1 MRGPAADMQ
10 YAFILSIVFHIVVI
24 IVATFGLP
32 FIRRDYEA
40 VETPIIVDL
49 VEVAE
54 RTQAPSSARKPREEP
69 KAPEPIKEEPKPVPP
84 KEEPKPAPPP
94 PPPPATPPPAP
105 VPPAPP
111 PPEALPPPPP
121 AEAPKPEPP
130 KEVAK
135 VEEPKPAVPKP
146 PTKPTPPKPEAKK
159 EEPKPTP
166 PKKQET
172 DAFASLLASVD
183 AMKQEV
189 SKEQPKAQ
197 QTAPQPTAGETSPI
211 RNAPVGEGATVSET
225 DAIRA
230 QIERAWIINPGVKDL
245 EGMVIKLRV
254 RINPDGSV
262 IDAEIVDRMKAAT
275 DPHFRSMAESA
286 RRAAFNASPLKYP
299 VQKYDTFKVLDLSF
313 RPEGRL

>member
-1 MRGPAADMQ
+1 MQ

-32 FIRRDYEA
+32 FVRRDYEA

-54 RTQAPSSARKPREEP
+54 RTQAPSSARAKPEKP
-69 KAPEPIKEEPKPVPP
+69 KAPEPPKEEPKPVPP
-84 KEEPKPAPPP
+84 KEEPKPP
-94 PPPPATPPPAP
+94 
-105 VPPAPP
+105 
-111 PPEALPPPPP
+111 
-121 AEAPKPEPP
+121 
-130 KEVAK
+130 
-135 VEEPKPAVPKP
+135 VPKP
-146 PTKPTPPKPEAKK
+146 PAKPVPPKPEAKK

-166 PKKQET
+166 PKKQEP

-197 QTAPQPTAGETSPI
+197 ETAPKASAGETSPI
-211 RNAPVGEGATVSET
+211 RNAPVGEKATMSEI

-245 EGMVIKLRV
+245 EGMVINLRV

-262 IDAEIVDRMKAAT
+262 IEAEIVDRMKAAT

-299 VQKYDTFKVLDLSF
+299 TEKYDTFKVINLSF

>member
-1 MRGPAADMQ
+1 MQ

-32 FIRRDYEA
+32 FVRRDYEA

-54 RTQAPSSARKPREEP
+54 RTQAPSSARAKPEKP
-69 KAPEPIKEEPKPVPP
+69 KAPEPPKEEPKPVPP

-94 PPPPATPPPAP
+94 PPPPVTPPPAP
-105 VPPAPP
+105 VPP
-111 PPEALPPPPP
+111 PPEPPKAEPPPPPPP

-135 VEEPKPAVPKP
+135 VEEPKPPVPKP
-146 PTKPTPPKPEAKK
+146 PAKPVPPKPEAKK

-166 PKKQET
+166 PKKQEP

-197 QTAPQPTAGETSPI
+197 ETAPKASAGETSPI
-211 RNAPVGEGATVSET
+211 RNAPVGEKATMSEI

-245 EGMVIKLRV
+245 EGMVINLRV

-262 IDAEIVDRMKAAT
+262 IEAEIVDRMKAAT

-299 VQKYDTFKVLDLSF
+299 TEKYDTFKVINLSF